1 MLDWLIF
8 CVVFSSVCTV
18 ITVVAHFFYANV
30 VAEITVQ
37 TGCPPIK
44 KFTFAYIVKEGSYET
59 AGQLFKDSHSIG
71 PKLPKVAVFYDDPK
85 KVTHTTLKEAGILKC
100 VF

>member
-1 MLDWLIF
+1 MMQDWFIF
-8 CVVFSSVCTV
+8 CVVLSTVFTV
-18 ITVVAHFFYANV
+18 ITVVANLLYLNF

-59 AGQLFKDSHSIG
+59 TGQLFKESHSIG
-71 PKLPKVAVFYDDPK
+71 PKLPQVAVFYDDPK
-85 KVTHTTLKEAGILKC
+85 KVTQITLK
-100 VF
+100 

>member
-8 CVVFSSVCTV
+8 GVVFSSVFTV
-18 ITVVAHFFYANV
+18 ITVVAHLLYSNF

-59 AGQLFKDSHSIG
+59 TGQLFKETHSIG
-71 PKLPKVAVFYDDPK
+71 PKLPQVAVFYDDPK
-85 KVTHTTLKEAGILKC
+85 KVTHITLKEAVI
-100 VF
+100 

>member
-1 MLDWLIF
+1 MMQDWLIF
-8 CVVFSSVCTV
+8 CVVLSTVFTV
-18 ITVVAHFFYANV
+18 ITVVAHLLYLNF

-59 AGQLFKDSHSIG
+59 TGQLFKESHSIG
-71 PKLPKVAVFYDDPK
+71 PKLPQVAVFYDDPK
-85 KVTHTTLKEAGILKC
+85 KVTQITLTEAVI
-100 VF
+100 

>member
-8 CVVFSSVCTV
+8 FVVFSLVFTV
-18 ITVVAHFFYANV
+18 LTVAVRLLYSNFI
-30 VAEITVQ
+30 AEITVQ

-59 AGQLFKDSHSIG
+59 TGQLFKESHSIG

-85 KVTHTTLKEAGILKC
+85 KVICIMLKEAVI
-100 VF
+100 

>member
-8 CVVFSSVCTV
+8 FVVFSSVFTV
-18 ITVVAHFFYANV
+18 LTVVVHLLYSNF

-59 AGQLFKDSHSIG
+59 TRRLFKASQSIG

-85 KVTHTTLKEAGILKC
+85 KVTYITVQEATFAVK
-100 VF
+100 